1 MKTIE
6 LAFGVVTLPL
16 AVTAVWVSFGPSY
29 QSGLSLDQT
38 VGWIVF
44 FIAPGVLTAVGSY
57 LHARKGTKR
66 GFVVLWIGGGFL
78 ALMLIVYIFGG
89 IFYYGLWVGLFT
101 LFPSVAA
108 LITLIVSLFVESSTS
123 HKAGAA

>member
-6 LAFGVVTLPL
+6 LAFGVFTLLL
-16 AVTAVWVSFGPSY
+16 AMIAVGVSFGPPY
-29 QSGLSLDQT
+29 QAGSILEQT
-38 VGWIVF
+38 VGSVIF
-44 FIAPGVLTAVGSY
+44 FIAPSLLTTVGSY

-66 GFVVLWIGGGFL
+66 GFVLLWIGGGFL

-89 IFYYGLWVGLFT
+89 VFYYGLWVGLFT

-108 LITLIVSLFVESSTS
+108 LITLVVSLFVGSSTT
-123 HKAGAA
+123 HKEGAA